1 MGRKLTAWR
10 RFGAVFAALVLAVLA
25 LGPSLES
32 ALCADEAPAAAEAA
46 AFLLVSETDHAD
58 DHGRAD
64 GCVHGHCHH
73 GAPYAPEPATSTAP
87 SLVYA
92 AARLTPGEDAAPP
105 AGRQFDLMR
114 PPRA

>member
-1 MGRKLTAWR
+1 MGRNLTAWR
-10 RFGAVFAALVLAVLA
+10 RFGAAFAALVLAVLA

-32 ALCADEAPAAAEAA
+32 AMCADEAPATAEAA
-46 AFLLVSETDHAD
+46 AYLLTSDAGHAD

-73 GAPYAPEPATSTAP
+73 GAPYTPEPATSAAP
-87 SLVYA
+87 SLAHA
-92 AARLTPGEDAAPP
+92 AARLTPDGDAVPP

>member
-1 MGRKLTAWR
+1 MGGKLTAWR
-10 RFGAVFAALVLAVLA
+10 RFGAAFAALVLAVLA

-32 ALCADEAPAAAEAA
+32 ALCADEAPAEAT
-46 AFLLVSETDHAD
+46 AFLLASDAGHAD

-73 GAPYAPEPATSTAP
+73 GAPYAPEPATSAAP
-87 SLVYA
+87 TLAYA
-92 AARLTPGEDAAPP
+92 AARLTPGGDAAPP
-105 AGRQFDLMR
+105 AGRQFDLIR